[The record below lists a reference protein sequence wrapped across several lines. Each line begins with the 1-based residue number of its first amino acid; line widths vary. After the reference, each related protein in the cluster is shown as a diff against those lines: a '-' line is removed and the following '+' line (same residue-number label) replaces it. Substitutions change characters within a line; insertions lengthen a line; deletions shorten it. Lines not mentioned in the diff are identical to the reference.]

1 MTHTPDKTG
10 TEQDNVS
17 LKTEKEYKRGKHPN
31 SQVNL
36 KPFEKGLSGNA
47 GGRPMKYAKFKKALE
62 PYGDSMSNAWGRK
75 DWTKKEVVLEKIWC
89 MAEEGSVP
97 HLTILAN
104 MGLLDE

>member
-1 MTHTPDKTG
+1 
-10 TEQDNVS
+10 
-17 LKTEKEYKRGKHPN
+17 
-31 SQVNL
+31 
-36 KPFEKGLSGNA
+36 
-47 GGRPMKYAKFKKALE
+47 
-62 PYGDSMSNAWGRK
+62 MSNAWGRK

>member
-36 KPFEKGLSGNA
+36 KPFEKGLSII
-47 GGRPMKYAKFKKALE
+47 PM
-62 PYGDSMSNAWGRK
+62 PPNP
-75 DWTKKEVVLEKIWC
+75 T
-89 MAEEGSVP
+89 
-97 HLTILAN
+97 LAQHVYCVN
-104 MGLLDE
+104 QAVRNT